1 MVRYFASG
9 ANTSLTS
16 TPSPR
21 REEGV
26 EMGGRGERGE
36 RRRKIEEEGGR
47 RGKREEGRRHTHPE
61 FHPVS

>member
-9 ANTSLTS
+9 ANTSLTP

-26 EMGGRGERGE
+26 EMGGREERREEKKDRG
-36 RRRKIEEEGGR
+36 RRRKKRKERGGEE
-47 RGKREEGRRHTHPE
+47 TYP
-61 FHPVS
+61 S